1 MRIKNTFIFFGTFQ
15 KVLAIDGR
23 SKVELRNYR
32 FHAEHDW
39 ESKTSHSVMLDSLW
53 LIEKIVKIYL
63 DIIASLLS
71 STLLL
76 KNQDIKFSN

>member
-39 ESKTSHSVMLDSLW
+39 ETLDVTQFDVGQLVTNRENNKDIFRYNCE
-53 LIEKIVKIYL
+53 LIVINF
-63 DIIASLLS
+63 A
-71 STLLL
+71 L
-76 KNQDIKFSN
+76 KKSRHQIQ